1 MNLCSPLS
9 LSVSVTLA
17 LDHTLE
23 DNSGQYLVEDSLH
36 PCLVPGQDWPL
47 ALQFPAYITEWSQ
60 PLAQP
65 PPGFASLASHAIF
78 SDFFKNIP

>member
-1 MNLCSPLS
+1 MNLCSPLF

-47 ALQFPAYITEWSQ
+47 ALQFQLISQ
-60 PLAQP
+60 SGARLAQP